1 MKRIRGED
9 ARDEVEKFVRS
20 MDNLGDTAKSGN
32 QENTAG
38 VEVCKTY
45 LMYISI
51 LMLQCFC
58 RFIDI
63 FILFGRSSFEL
74 FFVGSI

>member
-38 VEVCKTY
+38 VEVCQIF

-51 LMLQCFC
+51 WML
-58 RFIDI
+58 
-63 FILFGRSSFEL
+63 
-74 FFVGSI
+74 